1 MPSTNA
7 ATRAITVNRAITVLK
22 IAVLVGIVAWLIS
35 TFPRKDAE
43 FLFSQ
48 KKNWLL
54 LSQSMSFVLI
64 AHLISYWRWQ
74 ILVQA
79 LNVPMRLLEA
89 IRLGFLGTLL
99 NQVSFGAVGGDLF
112 KAIEA
117 ARRSNTRRTEVVA
130 SVLVDRAI
138 GLLGLLLVASIGL
151 SLSYELSPR
160 LLTIKWAAIS
170 VAGIAILFILAIV
183 VCGRFVSFAW
193 LRRIPW
199 IGHTIHRLALACMIF
214 QGRPRL
220 VLEVLGASM
229 CVHFCMTVSCY
240 LISAS
245 IYDSHPTLLE
255 HFMTI
260 PPAMAAATLPLT
272 PGGIG
277 VQEAAISKLFLE
289 LPQIPEGYSALIMA
303 ALFRLFLM
311 VVPLIGAVYYFLGIG
326 KSKSVT

>member
-1 MPSTNA
+1 MPSIY
-7 ATRAITVNRAITVLK
+7 ATRAINFLK
-22 IAVLVGIVAWLIS
+22 IAALVGIVAWLIA

-64 AHLISYWRWQ
+64 GHLVSYWRWQ

-79 LNVPMRLLEA
+79 LNVPMHLLEA

-117 ARRSNTRRTEVVA
+117 ARRTNTRRTEVVA

-138 GLLGLLLVASIGL
+138 GLLGLLIVASIGL
-151 SLSYELSPR
+151 SLASELSPR

-170 VAGIAILFILAIV
+170 LAGIALLFILAIV
-183 VCGRFVSFAW
+183 FCGRFVSFGW
-193 LRRIPW
+193 LRKIPW
-199 IGHTIHRLALACMIF
+199 IGHTIYRLALSCMIF

-220 VLEVLGASM
+220 VAEVLGASM
-229 CVHFCMTVSCY
+229 CVHFCMTVSCF
-240 LISAS
+240 LISKS
-245 IYDSHPTLLE
+245 IYDSYPTLLE
-255 HFMTI
+255 HFITI

-289 LPQIPEGYSALIMA
+289 LPQIPDGYSALIMA
-303 ALFRLFLM
+303 AVFRLFLM
-311 VVPLIGAVYYFLGIG
+311 VVPLIGAVYYFSGVG
-326 KSKSVT
+326 KSKSAT

>member
-7 ATRAITVNRAITVLK
+7 TRAFTATRAIAFLK
-22 IAVLVGIVAWLIS
+22 ITALFGIVVWLIV

-43 FLFSQ
+43 FLYSQ

-54 LSQSMSFVLI
+54 LSLSMSFVLI
-64 AHLISYWRWQ
+64 AHLVSYWRWQ
-74 ILVQA
+74 MLVQA

-99 NQVSFGAVGGDLF
+99 NQVSFGSVGGDLF

-117 ARRSNTRRTEVVA
+117 ARRSSTRRTEVVA

-151 SLSYELSPR
+151 SLSNELSPR

-170 VAGIAILFILAIV
+170 LVGIALLFILAIV
-183 VCGRFVSFAW
+183 FGGRFVSFVW

-199 IGHTIHRLALACMIF
+199 VGHTVYRLAQACMIF

-220 VLEVLGASM
+220 VAEVLGTSM

-289 LPQIPEGYSALIMA
+289 LPKIPEGYSALIMA

-311 VVPLIGAVYYFLGIG
+311 VVPFIGAVYYFSGIG
-326 KSKSVT
+326 KSKSAK

>member
-1 MPSTNA
+1 MPSTY
-7 ATRAITVNRAITVLK
+7 ATRAVTFLK
-22 IAVLVGIVAWLIS
+22 IAALVGIVAWLVL

-64 AHLISYWRWQ
+64 AHLVSYWRWQ
-74 ILVQA
+74 VLVNA

-117 ARRSNTRRTEVVA
+117 ARRTNTRRTEVVA
-130 SVLVDRAI
+130 SVLVDRAM
-138 GLLGLLLVASIGL
+138 GLLGLLVVAGIGL
-151 SLSYELSPR
+151 SFASELSPR

-170 VAGIAILFILAIV
+170 FAGAALLFILAIV
-183 VCGRFVSFAW
+183 CCGKFVSFGW
-193 LRRIPW
+193 LEKIPW
-199 IGHTIHRLALACMIF
+199 IGHTMYRLANACMIF

-220 VLEVLGASM
+220 VGEILGASM
-229 CVHFCMTVSCY
+229 CVHFCMTISCY

-245 IYDSHPTLLE
+245 IYDSHPTMLE

-277 VQEAAISKLFLE
+277 VQEAAISRLFLE
-289 LPQIPEGYSALIMA
+289 LPEIPSGYSALIMA

-311 VVPLIGAVYYFLGIG
+311 VVPLIGAVYYFSGIG
-326 KSKSVT
+326 KSKSAM

>member
-1 MPSTNA
+1 MPSIY
-7 ATRAITVNRAITVLK
+7 ATRAINFLK
-22 IAVLVGIVAWLIS
+22 IAALVGIVAWLIA

-48 KKNWLL
+48 KKNWLK

-64 AHLISYWRWQ
+64 AHLVSYWRWQ

-117 ARRSNTRRTEVVA
+117 ARRTNSRRTEVVA

-138 GLLGLLLVASIGL
+138 GLLGLLVVASIGL
-151 SLSYELSPR
+151 SLASELSPR

-170 VAGIAILFILAIV
+170 LAGIALLFIFAIV
-183 VCGRFVSFAW
+183 FCGRFVSFGW
-193 LRRIPW
+193 LRKIPW
-199 IGHTIHRLALACMIF
+199 IGHTVYRLTLACMIF

-220 VLEVLGASM
+220 VAEVLGASM

-255 HFMTI
+255 HFITI

-289 LPQIPEGYSALIMA
+289 LPQIPDGYSALIMA
-303 ALFRLFLM
+303 AVFRLFLM
-311 VVPLIGAVYYFLGIG
+311 AVPLIGAVYYFSGVG
-326 KSKSVT
+326 KSNSAT